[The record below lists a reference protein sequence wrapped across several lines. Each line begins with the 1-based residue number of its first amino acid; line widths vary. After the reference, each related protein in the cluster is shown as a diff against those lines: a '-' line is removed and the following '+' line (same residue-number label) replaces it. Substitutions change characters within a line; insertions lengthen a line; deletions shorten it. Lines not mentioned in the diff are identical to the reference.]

1 MFWGNKKKYIGKTVD
16 KDIIFSILEDSYD
29 TYIPNYLVKEI
40 TSIDK
45 AEIYKLNGFYYADDS
60 KGKAHLVLSRYIDLL

>member
-16 KDIIFSILEDSYD
+16 KDIIFSILEDFYD

-45 AEIYKLNGFYYADDS
+45 AEIYKLNGFYYADDN